1 MLRSELI
8 RLGQEATRKME
19 VGGRVGGWVG
29 GRLARGGAAMQTTP
43 FLFPCL
49 PGCLS

>member
-19 VGGRVGGWVG
+19 VGGRVGGWAVGSMLVG
-29 GRLARGGAAMQTTP
+29 GLDASCVLGLRAG
-43 FLFPCL
+43 FEI
-49 PGCLS
+49 